1 MTYALSIVL
10 GLVASGLLAAISYSS
25 HNRTITI
32 LSAVMSAVV
41 CAQYV
46 LLNHPGAAVLSAIS
60 LIFSITSLMLSKARA
75 WRPKVALA
83 TMILSMVAT
92 HWIVNGISVGYET
105 LPLIGSALMASLI
118 CIHNQAAIKGIQFIA
133 GVVWTIYQVHV
144 GAWGQMPGEIIYF
157 IAWWL
162 SVIPSRPQT
171 LDLAVTSGRQGKNDA
186 TFALQHNI

>member
-25 HNRTITI
+25 RNRTITI

-41 CAQYV
+41 CGQYA

-60 LIFSITSLMLSKARA
+60 LAFSIASLSLSKARA

-83 TMILSMVAT
+83 TMILSMVAA

-105 LPLIGSALMASLI
+105 LPLVGSMLMASLI
-118 CIHNQAAIKGIQFIA
+118 CIHNRAAIKTIQFIA
-133 GVVWTIYQVHV
+133 GVVWTVYQVHV
-144 GAWGQMPGEIIYF
+144 GAWGQMPGEVIYF

-162 SVIPSRPQT
+162 SVAPSRSQT
-171 LDLAVTSGRQGKNDA
+171 LGLAVASGR
-186 TFALQHNI
+186 

>member
-1 MTYALSIVL
+1 MTYALSIIL

-25 HNRTITI
+25 RNRMITI
-32 LSAVMSAVV
+32 LSAVMSTVV
-41 CAQYV
+41 CGQYV
-46 LLNHPGAAVLSAIS
+46 LLDHPGAAVLSAIS
-60 LIFSITSLMLSKARA
+60 LIFSIASLMFSNTRA
-75 WRPKVALA
+75 WKPRVVLA
-83 TMILSMVAT
+83 AMILSMVAA
-92 HWIVNGISVGYET
+92 HWIVNGVSVGYEV
-105 LPLIGSALMASLI
+105 LPLVGSVLMASLI
-118 CIHNQAAIKGIQFIA
+118 CIHNWAAIKAIQFIA
-133 GVVWTIYQVHV
+133 GIVWTVYQVHV

>member
-1 MTYALSIVL
+1 MAYALSIIL

-41 CAQYV
+41 CGQYV

-60 LIFSITSLMLSKARA
+60 LIFSIASLMLSNTRA
-75 WRPKVALA
+75 WRPRVVLA
-83 TMILSMVAT
+83 AMILSMVVA
-92 HWIVNGISVGYET
+92 HWVVNGISVRYEM
-105 LPLIGSALMASLI
+105 LPLVGSVLMASLI
-118 CIHNQAAIKGIQFIA
+118 CIHNRATIKATQFIA

-144 GAWGQMPGEIIYF
+144 GAWGQMPGEVIYF

-162 SVIPSRPQT
+162 SVAPSRSQT
-171 LDLAVTSGRQGKNDA
+171 LGLAVASGR
-186 TFALQHNI
+186 

>member
-1 MTYALSIVL
+1 MAYAFSIVL

-60 LIFSITSLMLSKARA
+60 LIFSIASLMLSRVRA

-83 TMILSMVAT
+83 AMILSMVAA
-92 HWIVNGISVGYET
+92 HWVVNDISVGYET
-105 LPLIGSALMASLI
+105 LPLVGSVLMASLI
-118 CIHNQAAIKGIQFIA
+118 CIHNRVAIKTIQFIA
-133 GVVWTIYQVHV
+133 GIVWTIYQVHV
-144 GAWGQMPGEIIYF
+144 SAWGQMPGEVIYF
-157 IAWWL
+157 VAWWL
-162 SVIPSRPQT
+162 SVTP
-171 LDLAVTSGRQGKNDA
+171 GRTQAQG
-186 TFALQHNI
+186 HGE